1 MSTNPK
7 VSVIVPIYK
16 VQDFIEHCVTTL
28 FEQTLENIEYI
39 FVDDC
44 TPDDSVKI
52 LENVLL
58 RYPNRKDAVRIVHH
72 EQNRGLPAARNTG
85 LELAHGDYIFHC
97 DSDDYVEYD
106 MLESMVVAAEENNA
120 DFVWCDWYLT
130 FEKKERYMK
139 EPEATS
145 QEDVIKNVLS
155 GVMKYNVWN
164 KIIKRSVYQD
174 NNICFPDGYGMG
186 EDMTII
192 QLLPYVNNVKYV
204 KKAFYHYVRTNTEA
218 FTHTISDKH
227 LGALQ
232 YNTNK
237 TVECLKN
244 VYNDKYNLEIDFF
257 LQNVKLPFL
266 ISPNKKDYL
275 LWQTLYSQSNACILE
290 NKRMPI
296 RTRVLQWFASRK
308 QYWYVRLYNVM
319 ITMYYKR
326 FYRE

>member
-120 DFVWCDWYLT
+120 DLVWCDWYLT

-164 KIIKRSVYQD
+164 KIIRRSIYHEQHVK
-174 NNICFPDGYGMG
+174 FPEGYGMG
-186 EDMTII
+186 EDMTMIR
-192 QLLPYVNNVKYV
+192 LLPHIHTVKYLPR
-204 KKAFYHYVRTNTEA
+204 ALYHYVRTNVEA
-218 FTHTISDKH
+218 FTHKISDKH
-227 LGALQ
+227 LAALK
-232 YNTNK
+232 YNIELTAEYLN
-237 TVECLKN
+237 TFCN
-244 VYNDKYNLEIDFF
+244 NKYNLEIQYF

-266 ISPNKKDYL
+266 ISDDQTNYNIWQELFPDSNTFIWSNKKMSL
-275 LWQTLYSQSNACILE
+275 
-290 NKRMPI
+290 
-296 RTRVLQWFASRK
+296 RTRILQLCAMRQ
-308 QYWYVRLYNVM
+308 QYWILKLYYIINRVL
-319 ITMYYKR
+319 YKIV
-326 FYRE
+326 YR